1 MLQLPAGKRLYGQ
14 SLMMNANTMISF
26 KRWNSASREALA
38 NSVQVIPGEKGDFT
52 SRLVSKVSLKP
63 GQILAS
69 MDAMTAAPEKR
80 YSTVQTGPN
89 SHVELNSDL
98 LYMNHSC
105 DPNVVLDVDHKVVA
119 AAKDISP
126 GDAITF
132 FYPSTE
138 WEMNQP
144 FECWCGSPKC
154 LKHIKGARYMKTN
167 ELEQFAMSRHIREM
181 VKERDSKN

>member
-1 MLQLPAGKRLYGQ
+1 MLRFTCARRVYGLLSKRSYTSA
-14 SLMMNANTMISF
+14 SLANT
-26 KRWNSASREALA
+26 
-38 NSVQVIPGEKGDFT
+38 VQVIPGTEGDFT
-52 SRLVSKVSLKP
+52 SRLVSKVELKP
-63 GQILAS
+63 GQVLAS
-69 MDAMTAAPEKR
+69 LEAMTSAPEKR
-80 YSTVQTGPN
+80 YSTVQVGPN

-119 AAKDISP
+119 AAKPILP

-154 LKHIKGARYMKTN
+154 LKHVKGAKFMTTQ
-167 ELEQFAMSRHIREM
+167 ELDQFAMSRHIREM
-181 VKERDSKN
+181 VKERDSK